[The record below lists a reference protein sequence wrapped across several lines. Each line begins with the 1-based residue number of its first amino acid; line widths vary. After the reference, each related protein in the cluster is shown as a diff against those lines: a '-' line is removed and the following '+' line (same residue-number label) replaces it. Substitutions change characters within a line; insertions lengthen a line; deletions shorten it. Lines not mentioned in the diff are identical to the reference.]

1 MNYINSQ
8 MSKTVT
14 FESSHDLWELFVNN
28 GFMSSKTIRSLHQL
42 DYTVQANEQQQ
53 IENKNNNNNDND
65 NNRHFSCHFYSN
77 KYTFNGSMMN
87 LTVLQL
93 CSLLFVHFYIFKC
106 VYIQYFHLNFA
117 QMFIEV
123 SKTNLKV
130 FLFFCSSL
138 LKSHSKIMAS
148 KVTRKIFFI

>member
-1 MNYINSQ
+1 M
-8 MSKTVT
+8 
-14 FESSHDLWELFVNN
+14 EH
-28 GFMSSKTIRSLHQL
+28 
-42 DYTVQANEQQQ
+42 
-53 IENKNNNNNDND
+53 
-65 NNRHFSCHFYSN
+65 SN
-77 KYTFNGSMMN
+77 KFNGSMMN

-130 FLFFCSSL
+130 FLLFCSSL
-138 LKSHSKIMAS
+138 LKDIDPATFAKKHNLFAHTI
-148 KVTRKIFFI
+148 VRF